1 MSLNNNQDHHFSSF
15 AMGATIGVIAAL
27 LFGTEEGR
35 KVVKEVLNTIPEKYK
50 NIPGNLLP
58 HKKPEETPLTPI
70 ITPQETPHHT
80 TYDFEAPPPP
90 PPAVNPFRPQ

>member
-1 MSLNNNQDHHFSSF
+1 
-15 AMGATIGVIAAL
+15 MGATIGIIAAL

-35 KVVKEVLNTIPEKYK
+35 KVVKEVLEAIPEKYK
-50 NIPGNLLP
+50 KVPEVLLP
-58 HKKPEETPLTPI
+58 HEEAPEPPREPI

-90 PPAVNPFRPQ
+90 PPSVHPYRLS